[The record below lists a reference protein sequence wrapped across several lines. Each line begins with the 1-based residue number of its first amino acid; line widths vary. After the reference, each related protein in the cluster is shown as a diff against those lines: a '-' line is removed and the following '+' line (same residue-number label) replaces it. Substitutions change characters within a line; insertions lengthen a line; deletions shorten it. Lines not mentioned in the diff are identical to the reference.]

1 MFQVC
6 IIYAVVMYYNSRR
19 RNAKLSRSALALPR
33 CSPWVRLLMF
43 GDDSSFLSM
52 TGFSRLAF
60 YALKDVVF
68 TDVPV
73 SRGRP
78 MLLDK
83 EGQLGLL
90 LFYLGSRMQLK
101 HLCMLFGIVPSSA
114 SVIINRMLILVPRK
128 LRDNDTAAVRF
139 PTAQEMPVLAA
150 MVHAREPMA
159 ATVIGFLDGVAI
171 PVQCS
176 SDELEQGA
184 FYNGY
189 HHDTTINNTF
199 LFLPTG
205 KIGFAC
211 TNFPGSWHDTT
222 VSAQLIRVVIECIG
236 IYCICVDQGFPRS
249 GELYGRFVGPISRRL
264 RAQLAPALRDV
275 VMQQHAVYVSLRQA
289 SEWGMRALQ
298 GTFSRLKSR
307 LTSNKMKRG
316 LLMQCVV
323 LLHNF
328 RTAHVG
334 LNQIATVFNAHYEQY
349 INLETYDRIAR
360 YFH

>member
-101 HLCMLFGIVPSSA
+101 HHKFNALMIFPRGAQAQRALLLCQSSVDVLTLPDSLCWGAGPGDFLELVAQGLYPVSLKVVTPRHPSGLGLVLLSNLVPSNSA
-114 SVIINRMLILVPRK
+114 RWK
-128 LRDNDTAAVRF
+128 CC
-139 PTAQEMPVLAA
+139 
-150 MVHAREPMA
+150 VHQA
-159 ATVIGFLDGVAI
+159 D
-171 PVQCS
+171 
-176 SDELEQGA
+176 D
-184 FYNGY
+184 
-189 HHDTTINNTF
+189 H
-199 LFLPTG
+199 
-205 KIGFAC
+205 
-211 TNFPGSWHDTT
+211 
-222 VSAQLIRVVIECIG
+222 
-236 IYCICVDQGFPRS
+236 
-249 GELYGRFVGPISRRL
+249 GRFVVDRTS
-264 RAQLAPALRDV
+264 LAAGLSS
-275 VMQQHAVYVSLRQA
+275 VSLL
-289 SEWGMRALQ
+289 GGHDKL
-298 GTFSRLKSR
+298 
-307 LTSNKMKRG
+307 
-316 LLMQCVV
+316 
-323 LLHNF
+323 
-328 RTAHVG
+328 
-334 LNQIATVFNAHYEQY
+334 
-349 INLETYDRIAR
+349 
-360 YFH
+360 